1 MAKIHHFLIA
11 YSGEPFYNGDDCS
24 SGVFVPLN
32 AEQISLMWGLM
43 EKILIVD
50 DEAFIRENLERILA
64 EDGYRT
70 FSAANGEEAINTAS
84 AEEVDLVLLDLNLGN
99 RSGLDVLRELHE
111 IDPQL
116 LVIIITGYGTVESA
130 VEALK
135 LGAYDYIKKPFKA
148 DAIHLIVRLALET
161 QNLRREVRSLRRG
174 GKDMLDSADMVG
186 SSSQLLQVYRQ
197 VREVAKHETATVLI
211 TGESGVGKELVARAI
226 HNLSPRREKPF
237 VEINCGSL
245 PFNLLETEL
254 FGHERGAFTDAKTR
268 KIGLFEEAN
277 GGTIFLDEIGE
288 MDINLQVKLLRVLE
302 DRKIRRLGGNRN
314 IDIDVR
320 VVAAT
325 NRNLKEAIDDK
336 AFREDLYYRLN
347 VFPICIPPLRE
358 RREDIPQLLDYFLKR
373 FARSFNKRMREISR
387 EGLDLLMRYHWPGNV
402 RELKNVVERIC
413 IMHNVETI
421 RQEHLPSEIWGDAP
435 RAESPFSFDIPPEGI
450 MLEEMIGQ
458 IEKELIGNAIGITGG
473 NVAKTARL
481 LNVPRGTLRY
491 KLEKYGFAGDE
502 S

>member
-1 MAKIHHFLIA
+1 
-11 YSGEPFYNGDDCS
+11 
-24 SGVFVPLN
+24 
-32 AEQISLMWGLM
+32 M

-64 EDGYRT
+64 EDGYRP
-70 FSAANGEEAINTAS
+70 FSTESGDEAVRRVAE
-84 AEEVDLVLLDLNLGN
+84 EEVDLVLLDLNLGTK
-99 RSGLDVLRELHE
+99 SGLDVLAALREV
-111 IDPQL
+111 DPEV

-135 LGAYDYIKKPFKA
+135 MGAYDYIKKPFKA
-148 DAIHLIVRLALET
+148 DAIRLIVRLALET
-161 QNLRREVRSLRRG
+161 QSLRREVRHLRRE
-174 GKDMLDSADMVG
+174 GKEKDLPGAADMVG
-186 SSSQLLQVYRQ
+186 ASPQLLQIYRQ

-211 TGESGVGKELVARAI
+211 TGESGTGKELVARAI
-226 HNLSPRREKPF
+226 HKLSPRSERPF

-268 KIGLFEEAN
+268 KIGLFEESN

-288 MDINLQVKLLRVLE
+288 MDMNLQVKLLRVLE
-302 DRKIRRLGGNRN
+302 DRKIRRLGGVRN

-325 NRNLKEAIDDK
+325 NRNLKEAIEEK

-347 VFPICIPPLRE
+347 VFPIHVPPLRE
-358 RREDIPQLLDYFLKR
+358 RREDIPPLLDYFIKR
-373 FARSFNKRMREISR
+373 FSREFNKRIREVAR
-387 EGLDLLMRYHWPGNV
+387 EALDLLMRYHWPGNV
-402 RELKNVVERIC
+402 RELRNVVERIC
-413 IMHNVETI
+413 IMCNVESITPDY
-421 RQEHLPSEIWGDAP
+421 LPREIWGEAP
-435 RAESPFSFDIPPEGI
+435 RKEVPFSYEIPPEGI
-450 MLEEMIGQ
+450 LLEEMVGE
-458 IEKELIGNAIGITGG
+458 IEKELIGKALKITGG

-491 KLEKYGFAGDE
+491 KLEKYELEGDY
-502 S
+502 